1 MRTFQHKVTINDI
14 GGILVFAL
22 GAFVCL
28 WHRTNSVMVILG
40 FILIAVTLRAVD
52 RAIHSSYTLTD
63 DGELQIK
70 TGRIGRPKS
79 IQITQIKT
87 VDKRPFAFRLGYYA
101 LLELND
107 NTAISIQPD
116 NIDSF
121 LATIRKKI
129 SKKDNIE

>member
-87 VDKRPFAFRLGYYA
+87 VDKRLFAFRLGYYA

-116 NIDSF
+116 NVDSF
-121 LATIRKKI
+121 LAAIRKKI

>member
-14 GGILVFAL
+14 GGIMVFAL

-40 FILIAVTLRAVD
+40 FLLIA
-52 RAIHSSYTLTD
+52 
-63 DGELQIK
+63 

-116 NIDSF
+116 NVDSF
-121 LATIRKKI
+121 LAAIRKKI